1 MTTLGH
7 SLTGLAALTFC
18 MPGYL
23 TLERK
28 LLWVIFFIGLASL
41 PDWPVP
47 GWGHSLLLVSH
58 SFWVNLTLCVLIFAV
73 IQHRFPVRFGQTRCY
88 LCGGLAWLSHIG
100 MDTLYGDLPGVAIFW
115 PFSTKLASL
124 PLPWLKSLPH
134 VPPPFDVAVLQI
146 LLFELI
152 TFLPLILLAYGL
164 RLKWPPG
171 EHIK

>member
-18 MPGYL
+18 MPGSL
-23 TLERK
+23 SFSRK
-28 LLWVIFFIGLASL
+28 ILWVVFFIGLASI

-58 SFWVNLTLCVLIFAV
+58 SFWVNLALCVMVVLI
-73 IQHRFPVRFGQTRCY
+73 IRKRSPSDFGQIRC
-88 LCGGLAWLSHIG
+88 LACGGLAWLSHIG
-100 MDTLYGDLPGVAIFW
+100 MDTLYGDLSGVTIFW
-115 PFSTKLASL
+115 PFSTKLVSL

-134 VPPPFDVAVLQI
+134 VPPPFDEAVLQI

-152 TFLPLILLAYGL
+152 TFLPLVFLAYGL
-164 RLKWPPG
+164 RLNWPPVNHP
-171 EHIK
+171 E